1 MAGSGNQ
8 GKVVGFLSDG
18 GPDEEKKAS
27 LAALCCGQEETAGL
41 ASGLSATTRKAK
53 ARATVEEE
61 KEEGGGSACPRRVLL
76 PGRLEPAKVKRRRK
90 SRATS
95 KAPIKV
101 FSADASNFMAMVHR
115 LTGIPSRT
123 FHLLN
128 PPPASMPLPF
138 MQGPPT
144 LDTSATLL
152 PRWSCDYIS
161 SSNELQK
168 LWRFP
173 CLQASSSSPSPSPS
187 QQHLGSSCLDM
198 KSLNQAGQLNA
209 GSDTKFPLPHLLRS
223 SRGSSGSSCA
233 LLPSLWEAS
242 EVKQRS
248 VTHKP
253 QENCIN
259 GREDTFRQASHH
271 GITSEVSLSKPRDLS
286 SLESLLVQHDGLAS
300 VDAWLSSTS
309 VLASNIAKEELA

>member
-1 MAGSGNQ
+1 MAGSRNQ
-8 GKVVGFLSDG
+8 GIVVDFLSEVEEG

-27 LAALCCGQEETAGL
+27 LEALCCGQEETAGL
-41 ASGLSATTRKAK
+41 ASGLSATTKKAK
-53 ARATVEEE
+53 AKATVEEE
-61 KEEGGGSACPRRVLL
+61 KEEGGGSTCPRRALL

-128 PPPASMPLPF
+128 PPPASMSLPF

-144 LDTSATLL
+144 LDTSAMLL

-161 SSNELQK
+161 SNNELQK
-168 LWRFP
+168 LCSFP
-173 CLQASSSSPSPSPS
+173 CLQASSSSS
-187 QQHLGSSCLDM
+187 QQHLGSSCVDM

-209 GSDTKFPLPHLLRS
+209 GSDTKFPLPHLLRN
-223 SRGSSGSSCA
+223 RGSTGSSCA

-248 VTHKP
+248 VTHKL
-253 QENCIN
+253 QDNCIN

-286 SLESLLVQHDGLAS
+286 SLETLLAQHDGLAS

-309 VLASNIAKEELA
+309 VLTSNIAKEELA